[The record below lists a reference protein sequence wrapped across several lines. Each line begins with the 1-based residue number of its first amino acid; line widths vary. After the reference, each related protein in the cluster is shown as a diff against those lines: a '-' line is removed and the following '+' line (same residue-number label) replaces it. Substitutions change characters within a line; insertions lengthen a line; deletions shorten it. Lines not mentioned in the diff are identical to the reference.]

1 VGSMPAFFIFCE
13 MTDPMSEAVVGT
25 IQSMVTPI
33 LQEMDLELVDI
44 FYRREQGGWV
54 LRLII
59 DRENGV
65 TLDDCTAV
73 SREVSQLLDIEDII
87 EQVYNLEVSSPGLD
101 RPLKSIGDFQRFTG
115 RKAKVTTMEPIQ
127 GNQVFIGRINKVE
140 DELIILE
147 VGQQELSIPFSEVA
161 RARLEVEF

>member
-1 VGSMPAFFIFCE
+1 
-13 MTDPMSEAVVGT
+13 
-25 IQSMVTPI
+25 MVTPI
-33 LQEMDLELVDI
+33 LQEMDLELVDVL
-44 FYRREQGGWV
+44 YRRESSGWV

-59 DRENGV
+59 DKEDGIA
-65 TLDDCTAV
+65 LDDCTAV

-115 RKAKVTTMEPIQ
+115 RKAKVTTREPIQ

-161 RARLEVEF
+161 KARLEVEF

>member
-1 VGSMPAFFIFCE
+1 
-13 MTDPMSEAVVGT
+13 
-25 IQSMVTPI
+25 MVTPI
-33 LQEMDLELVDI
+33 LQEMDLELVDVL
-44 FYRREQGGWV
+44 YRRESSGWV

-59 DRENGV
+59 DKEDGIA
-65 TLDDCTAV
+65 LDDCTAV

-115 RKAKVTTMEPIQ
+115 RKAKVTTREPIQ

>member
-1 VGSMPAFFIFCE
+1 
-13 MTDPMSEAVVGT
+13 MSEAVVGT

-33 LQEMDLELVDI
+33 LQEMDLELIDVL
-44 FYRREQGGWV
+44 YRREQGGWV

-115 RKAKVTTMEPIQ
+115 RKAKVTTREPIQ

>member
-1 VGSMPAFFIFCE
+1 
-13 MTDPMSEAVVGT
+13 MSEVVVGT
-25 IQSMVTPI
+25 IKSMVTPI
-33 LQEMDLELVDI
+33 LQEMDLELVDVL
-44 FYRREQGGWV
+44 YRRESSGWV

-59 DRENGV
+59 DKKDGIA
-65 TLDDCTAV
+65 LDDCTAV

-115 RKAKVTTMEPIQ
+115 RKAKVTTREPIQ

-140 DELIILE
+140 DGLIILE

>member
-1 VGSMPAFFIFCE
+1 MGSMPAFFIFCE

-33 LQEMDLELVDI
+33 LQEMDLELVDVH
-44 FYRREQGGWV
+44 YRREQGGWI

-101 RPLKSIGDFQRFTG
+101 RPLKSMGDFQRFTG
-115 RKAKVTTMEPIQ
+115 RKAKVTTREPIQ